1 VDVVWS
7 EESWDSIVGIV
18 TVLMAGRSR
27 DKIPAEARYF
37 SLL

>member
-1 VDVVWS
+1 MDVVLS
-7 EESWDSIVGIV
+7 DESWDSIVGIV
-18 TVLMAGRSR
+18 TVLRDGRFR